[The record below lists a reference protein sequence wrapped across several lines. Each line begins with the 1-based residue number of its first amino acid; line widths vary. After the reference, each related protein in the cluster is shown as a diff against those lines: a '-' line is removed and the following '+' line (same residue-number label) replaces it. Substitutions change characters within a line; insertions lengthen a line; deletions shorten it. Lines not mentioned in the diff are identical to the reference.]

1 MAIDKAVDS
10 AVLEAGLT
18 TIANAIREK
27 GGTSDTLAFPD
38 AMAEAI
44 AAIEAGG
51 GNAVVGEFTLSEP
64 LTTDAPLYIDNAF
77 TQNTRPLVWGVFEKP
92 FSETYWAD
100 TTHTVVRLKT
110 FFAIFDFGNLSFEY
124 CRSFVNFSD
133 AGSATNRYVTDKW
146 AFPESGYASIS
157 GIYGLMLFDL
167 AAKQIRFRPHS
178 DGENFIPG
186 RTYHYFML
194 WGDEN

>member
-10 AVLEAGLT
+10 SVLEAGLT

-38 AMAEAI
+38 GMAEAI

-51 GNAVVGEFTLSEP
+51 GNAVVGEFTLTEP

-77 TQNTRPLVWGVFEKP
+77 TQNTRPLVWGVWEKP
-92 FSETYWAD
+92 FSSVYYTDA
-100 TTHTVVRLKT
+100 THTVVRLKAL
-110 FFAIFDFGNLSFEY
+110 FAIRGFDTSSNNY
-124 CRSFVNFSD
+124 CRSFVVYSKSGSLSD
-133 AGSATNRYVTDKW
+133 NYATDTWLCPK
-146 AFPESGYASIS
+146 SGYASVS

-167 AAKQIRFRPHS
+167 AAKQIRFRPHL
-178 DGENFIPG
+178 DGEDFIPG
-186 RTYHYFML
+186 RTYQYFML